1 MKGKLMITGL
11 IVATVGALM
20 MAVGLT
26 NQAET
31 NMTWA
36 DGLRTFSTTERNVSL
51 GRVDRLVVNTSDY
64 DVTVRRGN
72 DRQVHVQGP
81 SNRPVT
87 VKQSG
92 GTVRIASHV
101 RGWIQLGIGTM
112 TEHITVT
119 LPANTHLSALTANLG
134 DGNLDL
140 DVPMTVAS
148 TTIALDDGRLTTK
161 EFTTQSGRITLNDGG
176 ANLTDTKLRNTSL
189 QSDDGGVTVTN
200 STLTG
205 GRYHTDDGRME
216 FTNTRFRNVV
226 SVRAEDGSITMAS
239 PQTDGYVLSAE
250 DGGVSLFGKHNESS
264 ITHKAEAANRVEA
277 HASDGHVTVK

>member
-1 MKGKLMITGL
+1 MKSKLMITGL
-11 IVATVGALM
+11 VVATVGALM

-26 NQAET
+26 RRAET

-64 DVTVRRGN
+64 NVTVRQGN
-72 DRQVHVQGP
+72 DSEVHVQGP
-81 SNRPVT
+81 SNHPVT

-92 GTVRIASHV
+92 GTVRIASHT
-101 RGWIQLGIGTM
+101 RGWLQLGIGTM
-112 TEHITVT
+112 TEQITVT

-148 TTIALDDGRLTTK
+148 TAIALDDGRLTAK
-161 EFTTQSGRITLNDGG
+161 ELTTQSGRITLNDGG
-176 ANLTDTKLRNTSL
+176 ANLTDAKLRKTSL

-205 GRYHTDDGRME
+205 GRYHADDGRMV
-216 FTNTRFRNVV
+216 FTNTRFRDVV
-226 SVRAEDGSITMAS
+226 TVRAEDGGITMAS

-250 DGGVSLFGKHNESS
+250 DGGVNLFGKHSESG
-264 ITHKAEAANRVEA
+264 INHKPGAANRVEA
-277 HASDGHVTVK
+277 HASDGSVTVK